1 MINLVKNE
9 LNKIFHKKGL
19 YILLV
24 LVLGLS
30 FSSFL
35 ISNFTPDSDDG
46 AYIEVQYKYYE
57 EHLSEYDLSNREE
70 LRMYADD
77 YAIYKELELKLDY
90 PDSFGPEYYYIENT
104 IGPVLTSMY
113 YAKFVTENE
122 IEYNTY
128 KELYDSYVLKLKNFD
143 WKGDLEQERN

>member
-19 YILLV
+19 YILLI
-24 LVLGLS
+24 LVLGIT
-30 FSSFL
+30 FVSFL
-35 ISNFTPDSDDG
+35 ISKFTPEYDDS
-46 AYIEVQYKYYE
+46 AYIEVQYKDYE

-90 PDSFGPEYYYIENT
+90 PDSWGPEY
-104 IGPVLTSMY
+104 
-113 YAKFVTENE
+113 
-122 IEYNTY
+122 
-128 KELYDSYVLKLKNFD
+128 
-143 WKGDLEQERN
+143 